1 MSGVSDSVLEVILDV
16 MLKTKDVGLF
26 ISVLNVDV
34 VEFVY
39 ILYSF
44 ILSNDA
50 AFVTF
55 VT

>member
-26 ISVLNVDV
+26 ISVLNVDE

-39 ILYSF
+39 TLLIYL
-44 ILSNDA
+44 
-50 AFVTF
+50 VE
-55 VT
+55 

>member
-26 ISVLNVDV
+26 ISVHNVDV
-34 VEFVY
+34 VEFV
-39 ILYSF
+39 LYSF